1 MSELFIG
8 IDVSKAR
15 SSAQGLT
22 VEGERAFYSEFKMD
36 SEGFSC
42 LMEAIEAHSKS
53 LDKVFVAMESTGCY
67 HINLLA
73 FLISNGIKCYVIN
86 PLLIANF
93 SKLSLRKTKTDRKD
107 AMTIARFLLAHRD
120 SLSQF
125 DESRE
130 SQDMRDIARER
141 ESLTFVISDMKNDIK
156 RLLQITFPEV
166 ETLGKVF
173 TETMLRFLQ
182 KYPSAR
188 LVRAARPQA
197 ITRALIHKKDK
208 RKRVNVSAEEIISAA
223 KNSVASGG
231 VAKELIL
238 SEKIA
243 TVLYLQEK
251 RDRLTEVL
259 VEMCQSA
266 MVDDLEILKSIG
278 GIADVTGTMFL
289 AELGDIRNFRSHK
302 NVIAFA
308 GLDPSIHQ
316 SGQHEG
322 RSRISKRGNRHL
334 RRVIFLMARCVVR
347 SDNVFREYFLKRKVE
362 GLAPMKALL
371 ATAHKL
377 IRVIFAMLTS
387 KTMYQ
392 KGVVKD

>member
-8 IDVSKAR
+8 IDVSKAH
-15 SSAQGLT
+15 SSAQWLGA
-22 VEGERAFYSEFKMD
+22 EGQKVFYLDLKMD
-36 SEGFSC
+36 YEGFSE
-42 LMEAIEAHSKS
+42 LMEAIEFHAKE
-53 LDKVFVAMESTGCY
+53 LDKVSVAMESTGCY
-67 HINLLA
+67 HINLLS
-73 FLISNGIKCYVIN
+73 FLISKGIACYVIN
-86 PLLIANF
+86 PLLISNF
-93 SKLSLRKTKTDRKD
+93 AKLSLRKTKTDKKD
-107 AMTIARFLLAHRD
+107 AMTIARFLFAHNGSLAQFNE
-120 SLSQF
+120 SQ
-125 DESRE
+125 D

-141 ESLTFVISDMKNDIK
+141 ESLTFVVSDMKNDIK

-166 ETLGKVF
+166 ESLGKVF
-173 TETMLRFLQ
+173 TETMLIFLQ
-182 KYPSAR
+182 KYSSAR
-188 LVRAARPQA
+188 LVMAAKPQA
-197 ITRALIHKKDK
+197 ITKALIHKKDK
-208 RKRVNVSAEEIISAA
+208 RKRVNVTAQEIINAA
-223 KNSVASGG
+223 ENSVASGS

-251 RDRLTEVL
+251 RDKLTEIL
-259 VEMCQSA
+259 VEMCQSS

-278 GIADVTGTMFL
+278 GIADVTGTVFL
-289 AELGDIRNFRSHK
+289 AELGDIRNFKSYK

-308 GLDPSIHQ
+308 GLDPSIYQ

-322 RSRISKRGNRHL
+322 KSKISKRGNRHL

-347 SDNVFREYFLKRKVE
+347 SDNVFRAYFLKRKAE

-377 IRVIFAMLTS
+377 IRVIFAMLTN

>member
-8 IDVSKAR
+8 IDVSKTR
-15 SSAQGLT
+15 SSAQGLS
-22 VEGERAFYSEFKMD
+22 VEGERAFYLDFKMEAD
-36 SEGFSC
+36 GFAALVGAIAEYSES
-42 LMEAIEAHSKS
+42 IDDVS
-53 LDKVFVAMESTGCY
+53 VAMESTGCY
-67 HINLLA
+67 HVNLLS
-73 FLISNGIKCYVIN
+73 FLISKGIRCYVIN

-93 SKLSLRKTKTDRKD
+93 SRLSLRRTKTDRKD
-107 AMTIARFLLAHRD
+107 AMTIAQFLLAQRET
-120 SLSQF
+120 LSQF
-125 DESRE
+125 DGSRE

-156 RLLQITFPEV
+156 RLLQVTFPEI
-166 ETLGKVF
+166 ESLGKVF

-182 KYPSAR
+182 RYPSAR

-197 ITRALIHKKDK
+197 ITKALIHKKDK
-208 RKRVNVSAEEIISAA
+208 RKRINVSAREIINAA
-223 KNSVASGG
+223 ENSVASGG

-238 SEKIA
+238 SEKIG

-251 RDRLTEVL
+251 RDKLTEVL

-266 MVDDLEILKSIG
+266 MVDDLEILKSID

-289 AELGDIRNFRSHK
+289 AEMGDIRNFRSYK

-322 RSRISKRGNRHL
+322 ISRISKRGNRHL
-334 RRVIFLMARCVVR
+334 RRVIFLMARCVIR
-347 SDNVFREYFLKRKVE
+347 SNNIFREYFLKRKAE
-362 GLAPMKALL
+362 GLVPMKALL

-377 IRVIFAMLTS
+377 IRVIFSMLTN